1 MLKKKKKNQRSQQLQ
16 EYHGL
21 GIFGLDV
28 TGLGFEL
35 FLSSLVSLS
44 VSLLALF
51 LRCCSR
57 YMSPT
62 SWMYTLHTCLTWGHA
77 SNCVPRCV
85 HVRHVSE
92 TVKERLLCPCFLG
105 FCVWLTTIFTCLVT
119 LAYQEEERK
128 KLCKSLL
135 RVFSLYPLQISCTS
149 Q

>member
-1 MLKKKKKNQRSQQLQ
+1 
-16 EYHGL
+16 
-21 GIFGLDV
+21 
-28 TGLGFEL
+28 
-35 FLSSLVSLS
+35 VSLS

-77 SNCVPRCV
+77 CNCVPRCV

-105 FCVWLTTIFTCLVT
+105 FCVWLTTIFTLLSDSCLSRRGKKET
-119 LAYQEEERK
+119 LQVFCLGFS
-128 KLCKSLL
+128 LCIHCKFHVLLNKSLFGL
-135 RVFSLYPLQISCTS
+135 VISINPSLFDVVHLA
-149 Q
+149 